1 MIVSPIDNVEKAQAR
16 KKESKL
22 VNLMEGI
29 SSFHGRG
36 ADPENNKKDVAF
48 QASNKT
54 YLRGIPSDPWN
65 ANCAHKR

>member
-1 MIVSPIDNVEKAQAR
+1 MASTTRPTIVSPIDDVEKAHAR

-36 ADPENNKKDVAF
+36 ADPED
-48 QASNKT
+48 T
-54 YLRGIPSDPWN
+54 
-65 ANCAHKR
+65 